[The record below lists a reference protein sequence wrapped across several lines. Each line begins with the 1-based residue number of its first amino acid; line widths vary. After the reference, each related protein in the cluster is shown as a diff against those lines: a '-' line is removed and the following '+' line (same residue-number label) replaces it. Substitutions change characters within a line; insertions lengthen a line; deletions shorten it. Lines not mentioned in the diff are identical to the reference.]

1 MIDPNSLTDM
11 AFRGN
16 EKFHKHGRARVPGE
30 NMLSQT
36 ASILGCFSAQI
47 IMAVPGWFSYIS
59 RPSWD

>member
-1 MIDPNSLTDM
+1 M

-16 EKFHKHGRARVPGE
+16 EKFHKHGRTRVPGE